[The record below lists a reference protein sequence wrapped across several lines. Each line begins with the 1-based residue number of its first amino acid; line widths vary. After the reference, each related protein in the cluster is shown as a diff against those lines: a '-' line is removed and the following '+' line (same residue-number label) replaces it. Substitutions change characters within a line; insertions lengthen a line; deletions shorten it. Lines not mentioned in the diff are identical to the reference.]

1 MLRSL
6 IRLYL
11 IVVIGGGLAIVFINQ
26 SFTFLFYERGTEAER
41 LADSAYSFVLDDY
54 LQRHAGPQRAE
65 ALAQLQQ
72 HGRNGFALMTIDDV
86 KPRVGERQW
95 HELLE
100 GKLVLND
107 DATSYYL
114 PLSDGTVV
122 HARRSEPANL
132 DIQALAYAVLAL
144 ATLISVIVWVHYH
157 WRDLRKLEAAAR
169 AFGSGRLSTRAQLSK
184 KSNIFELSQQFNE
197 MARQIEASILHQR
210 EMMHGIS
217 HELKTPLARLEF
229 GLALLESPESPD
241 RRRERQLAL
250 RKDVRELDELVTELL
265 TLSRLEQGEG
275 HLVLMQVSV
284 DELLDSVA
292 ASMSNDVADR
302 SLMLSV
308 STAGV
313 PPADAAVGVPAAR
326 RAAAGMPATRMPE
339 GGTLAAPMP
348 TARTHAYHVCDPKL
362 VARALLNLLR
372 NSTRY
377 AQQAISL
384 SAAAGP
390 AGALVLIVEDD
401 GPGIPL
407 ADRDRVFEPFH
418 RLDCSRDRHT
428 GGFGLGLAIV
438 RRVALV
444 HGGDVRLEEAAS
456 GGARFVI
463 TLPTLPLP
471 VPVKGSVQQDAVHH
485 A

>member
-11 IVVIGGGLAIVFINQ
+11 IVVIGGGLTIAFINT
-26 SFTFLFYERGTEAER
+26 SFSQLFHERVTQTER
-41 LADSAYSFVLDDY
+41 DSDRTYAFVLEDY
-54 LQRHAGPQRAE
+54 LQRHAGPERAA
-65 ALAQLQQ
+65 ALTELKK
-72 HGRNGFALMTIDDV
+72 HGSEGFRLITTDEV
-86 KPRVGERQW
+86 EPLVGKRQW
-95 HELLE
+95 RELRD
-100 GKLVLND
+100 GKLVLD
-107 DATSYYL
+107 DDTTSYYL
-114 PLSDGTVV
+114 PLSDGIVV
-122 HARRSEPANL
+122 NARRSEATTVE
-132 DIQALAYAVLAL
+132 IQALAYALLAL
-144 ATLISVIVWVHYH
+144 ATLLSVIVWVHYH
-157 WRDLRKLEAAAR
+157 WRELRKLEAAAR
-169 AFGSGRLSTRAQLSK
+169 AFGSGNLSTRAQLSK
-184 KSNIFELSQQFNE
+184 KSNIYELSQQFNE

-229 GLALLESPESPD
+229 GLALLQSPESPE
-241 RRRERQLAL
+241 RQRERHMAL

-265 TLSRLEQGEG
+265 TLSRLEQGDG

-302 SLMLSV
+302 SLTLSV
-308 STAGV
+308 STAGIST
-313 PPADAAVGVPAAR
+313 AGGAASTAAAR
-326 RAAAGMPATRMPE
+326 APVSRMPI
-339 GGTLAAPMP
+339 
-348 TARTHAYHVCDPKL
+348 ARTPTYHVCDPKL

-384 SAAAGP
+384 SAAAGA

-407 ADRDRVFEPFH
+407 AERGRVFEPFH
-418 RLDCSRDRHT
+418 RLDSSRDRHT

-438 RRVALV
+438 WRVALV

-456 GGARFVI
+456 GGARFVM
-463 TLPTLPLP
+463 TLPALPLP
-471 VPVKGSVQQDAVHH
+471 VPAKESVPRDAVHH
-485 A
+485 G

>member
-11 IVVIGGGLAIVFINQ
+11 IVLIGGGLTIAFINI
-26 SFTFLFYERGTEAER
+26 SFSQLFHERVTQTERDTDRTYA
-41 LADSAYSFVLDDY
+41 FVLDDY
-54 LQRHAGPQRAE
+54 LQRHAGPERAA
-65 ALAQLQQ
+65 ALEELKKHGAQD
-72 HGRNGFALMTIDDV
+72 FKLMTTDEV
-86 KPRVGERQW
+86 KPLVSERQW
-95 HELLE
+95 RELLD

-122 HARRSEPANL
+122 NSRRYEATTVE
-132 DIQALAYAVLAL
+132 IQAFAYALVAL
-144 ATLISVIVWVHYH
+144 ATLLSVVVWVLYH
-157 WRDLRKLEAAAR
+157 WRELRKLEAAAR
-169 AFGSGRLSTRAQLSK
+169 AFGAGDLSTRAQLSK
-184 KSNIFELSQQFNE
+184 KSNIYDLSQQFNE
-197 MARQIEASILHQR
+197 MAQQIEASILHQR

-229 GLALLESPESPD
+229 GLALLQSPESPE
-241 RRRERQLAL
+241 RQRERQMAL

-265 TLSRLEQGEG
+265 TLSRLEQGDG
-275 HLVLMQVSV
+275 HRLLMQVSV
-284 DELLDSVA
+284 NELLDSVA
-292 ASMSNDVADR
+292 ASMANDVADR
-302 SLMLSV
+302 SLTLSV
-308 STAGV
+308 SMAALSPAGTGAAVTTAG
-313 PPADAAVGVPAAR
+313 
-326 RAAAGMPATRMPE
+326 RAPVSRMPI
-339 GGTLAAPMP
+339 
-348 TARTHAYHVCDPKL
+348 ARTPTYHVCDPKL

-377 AQQAISL
+377 ARQAISL
-384 SAAAGP
+384 SAAAGA

-407 ADRDRVFEPFH
+407 AERNRIFEPFH
-418 RLDCSRDRHT
+418 RLDSSRDRHT

-456 GGARFVI
+456 GGARFVV
-463 TLPTLPLP
+463 TLPALPLP
-471 VPVKGSVQQDAVHH
+471 VPVKGSVPQDAVHH
-485 A
+485 G

>member
-11 IVVIGGGLAIVFINQ
+11 IVVIGGGLTIAFINT
-26 SFTFLFYERGTEAER
+26 SFSQLFHERVTQTERGAGRTYA
-41 LADSAYSFVLDDY
+41 FVLEDY
-54 LQRHAGPQRAE
+54 LQRHAGPERAA
-65 ALAQLQQ
+65 ALAELKK
-72 HGRNGFALMTIDDV
+72 HGSEGFRLMTIDAV
-86 KPRVGERQW
+86 EPLVGKRQW
-95 HELLE
+95 RELRD
-100 GKLVLND
+100 GKLVLD
-107 DATSYYL
+107 DDTTSYYL
-114 PLSDGTVV
+114 PLPDGIVV
-122 HARRSEPANL
+122 NARRSEATTVE
-132 DIQALAYAVLAL
+132 IQALAYALLAL
-144 ATLISVIVWVHYH
+144 ATLLSVVVWVHYH
-157 WRDLRKLEAAAR
+157 WRELRKLEAAAR
-169 AFGSGRLSTRAQLSK
+169 VFGSGNLSTRAQLSK
-184 KSNIFELSQQFNE
+184 KSNIYELSQQFNE

-229 GLALLESPESPD
+229 GLALLQSPESPE
-241 RRRERQLAL
+241 RQRERQMAL

-265 TLSRLEQGEG
+265 TLSRLEQGDG

-302 SLMLSV
+302 SLTLSV
-308 STAGV
+308 STAGMS
-313 PPADAAVGVPAAR
+313 AAGGAAAR
-326 RAAAGMPATRMPE
+326 
-339 GGTLAAPMP
+339 APVSRLP
-348 TARTHAYHVCDPKL
+348 IARTPTYHVCDPKL

-384 SAAAGP
+384 SAAAGA

-407 ADRDRVFEPFH
+407 AERGRVFEPFH
-418 RLDCSRDRHT
+418 RLDASRDRHT

-438 RRVALV
+438 WRVALV

-463 TLPTLPLP
+463 TLPALPLP
-471 VPVKGSVQQDAVHH
+471 VPAKESVPRDAVRHG
-485 A
+485 